1 MTVTVKSKTP
11 LTVPPS
17 VRRRAGIKTGDR
29 VEFRVTGGVISII
42 PKLPG
47 AGEEYTPAQ
56 RRRID
61 ARLAESE
68 TDLKHGRTHGPFTT
82 HEEMMEFLKDDLAK
96 QRRPASSP
104 RTQG

>member
-1 MTVTVKSKTP
+1 MTVTVKSKAP

-17 VRRRAGIKTGDR
+17 VRRRAGIKTDDR
-29 VEFRVTGGVISII
+29 VEFRVSGGVISII

-68 TDLKHGRTHGPFTT
+68 ADLKHGRTHGPFAT
-82 HEEMMEFLKDDLAK
+82 HEDMLAFLKDDLGK
-96 QRRPASSP
+96 QQRPARSP